1 MSRCQTPLWMCAAGV
16 TAVVVLAGCGARPQQ
31 AVGVSAG
38 PTVHYLLCGGDRVTS
53 VRLTTPSGRTL
64 WRIDSKGSA
73 RTTYRAGSTPPGFRT
88 VVPFRGLAPQVRVSG
103 PTGKPV
109 MQLAHVPASGILRAD
124 GARVTAAEFARSRSG
139 YCTGVRQAR
148 GVAYALTFV
157 FAVLALLFASR
168 WLRARRSR
176 DPYQRAWLLR
186 WRHGRDR
193 PGP

>member
-1 MSRCQTPLWMCAAGV
+1 LRRPSLFASAGLL
-16 TAVVVLAGCGARPQQ
+16 AIVVAGCGARPQQ

-38 PTVHYLLCGGDRVTS
+38 PTVHYLLCGSDRVTS
-53 VRLTTPSGRTL
+53 VRLTTPPGRTL
-64 WRIDSKGSA
+64 WRIDSSKGST

-109 MQLAHVPASGILRAD
+109 MQLSRVPAGGILRAD
-124 GARVTAAEFARSRSG
+124 GVHVTAAEFAKSRSG

-148 GVAYALTFV
+148 GVAFALTFV
-157 FAVLALLFASR
+157 LVVLALVFAGR
-168 WLRARRSR
+168 WLRSRRVR
-176 DPYQRAWLLR
+176 DPYRRAWSVH
-186 WRHGRDR
+186 WKHGRDR